1 VQDTQAFFWEED
13 EVNHRMKKIIKKSFA
28 EVLQISQKEKVDMRT
43 AAHMIA
49 VRRVA
54 SAMAHRGIY
63 P

>member
-1 VQDTQAFFWEED
+1 
-13 EVNHRMKKIIKKSFA
+13 MKKIIERSFA
-28 EVLQISQKEKVDMRT
+28 EVLRLSQEEKVNMRT

-54 SAMAHRGIY
+54 SAMALRGIY